1 MRRSVPQRCWA
12 ACAVK
17 RSANLLMILPPAP
30 DAPLHDAHTVPM
42 PRGTLVARLGQA
54 LSRFTQALLPSSCL
68 CCGGTGSMAL
78 QVLCEDC
85 ADDLLPRVTSRAA
98 RCDCCGL
105 SLPGTDS
112 TDSTNTL
119 APRTIRCGRCLS
131 DPPAF
136 DDSTILTDYAP
147 PVDTLIHD
155 LKFRARLPLARA
167 FGHLLLRTA
176 SSGTV
181 DLSRADLLLPVPLS
195 SARLEQ
201 RGFNQAVEI
210 ARPLAQAWRLPLA
223 TEVCV
228 RLRDTPAQTGLPLSQ
243 RRVNMRGAF
252 AVRHRAAIDGRH
264 VVVIDDVMTTGHTLN
279 ELAACLKRHGAA
291 CVSNLVVARTPLR

>member
-1 MRRSVPQRCWA
+1 
-12 ACAVK
+12 
-17 RSANLLMILPPAP
+17 
-30 DAPLHDAHTVPM
+30 M
-42 PRGTLVARLGQA
+42 PCITLTTRLGQA
-54 LSRFTQALLPSSCL
+54 MSRVAQALLPSRCL
-68 CCGGTGSMAL
+68 CCGGTGSIRW
-78 QVLCEDC
+78 QVLCEAC
-85 ADDLLPRVTSRAA
+85 ADDLLPRATSRPA

-105 SLPGTDS
+105 SLPGNDS
-112 TDSTNTL
+112 TDSTDGNDTP
-119 APRTIRCGRCLS
+119 AAQAIRCGRCLS

-147 PVDTLIHD
+147 PIDTLIHD

-167 FGHLLLRTA
+167 FGHLLLRAA
-176 SSGTV
+176 SPGTV

-210 ARPLAQAWRLPLA
+210 ARPLAQAWQLPLA

-228 RLRDTPAQTGLPLSQ
+228 RLRDTPAQTGLPLAQ

-252 AVRHRAAIDGRH
+252 AVRQRAAIDGRH
-264 VVVIDDVMTTGHTLN
+264 VVLIDDVMTTGHTLN